1 MKDPVGG
8 KTPHVQDLLNAHEP
22 LIGGLLPRM
31 LRWCT
36 QCALACTVSYD
47 RANNIIVKQN

>member
-22 LIGGLLPRM
+22 LRRIAHLG
-31 LRWCT
+31 
-36 QCALACTVSYD
+36 S
-47 RANNIIVKQN
+47 

>member
-22 LIGGLLPRM
+22 LRRIAPQGVEM
-31 LRWCT
+31 VHT
-36 QCALACTVSYD
+36 MCAVLHCFL
-47 RANNIIVKQN
+47 